1 MQLIKSEYLAIS
13 VLHTMLGNR
22 RQEVINQFQ
31 SKVLETLDS
40 CM

>member
-13 VLHTMLGNR
+13 VLHKILENC